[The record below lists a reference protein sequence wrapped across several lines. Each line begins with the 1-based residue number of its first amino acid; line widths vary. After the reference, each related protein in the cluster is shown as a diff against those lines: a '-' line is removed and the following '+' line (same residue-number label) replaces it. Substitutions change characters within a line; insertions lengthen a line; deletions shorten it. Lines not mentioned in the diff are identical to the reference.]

1 MAAPLTGMLGDRS
14 IEKLRADVVVAQEHL
29 RNARAAL
36 DPALTKDEKLFL
48 LQPFAV
54 EVHRAQEALWQR
66 LPPEELEAELAR
78 RREALQTLEPHDPR
92 RSQTMVAV
100 SDLDRFL
107 HPRRPKA
114 PPAPSANRRWIV
126 AGVAAIVVVAV
137 VAAVLRSAGE

>member
-1 MAAPLTGMLGDRS
+1 MAAALTGVLGEKS

-29 RNARAAL
+29 RQARDEL
-36 DPALTKDEKLFL
+36 DPTLTKDEKLFL
-48 LQPFAV
+48 LQPFAA

-66 LPPEELEAELAR
+66 LPPEELEAELER
-78 RREALQTLEPHDPR
+78 RRDALRALEPYDPR